1 MQKRSLKNFLCLLTV
16 FGLLTTGAFARAPKT
31 QLSNDPEGLSDKPLS
46 LVNPVTMGEGKLI
59 KGFLGKALNLPKQVK
74 QNDFGFLFFSL
85 QTEAF
90 QGTPADPKSYH
101 SKVVLPYL
109 LKSKEM
115 RDSLKLR
122 RTARQIRY
130 QALKSEIDKVPNFTK
145 EQKAQFKN
153 YLSQSIGSSLV
164 LLANSPLPAFV
175 PKPGPCMM
183 PIGVEV
189 LDNEGKRVG
198 IETSAI
204 CVLDIKSGGQTLFSV
219 KQALENDTLDLVLC
233 HENAHA
239 IHFDM
244 YGKLFQKIQRTSTN
258 GHDAPYITDVGLA
271 YVEGWAEAFE
281 AVYGPANPKLKE
293 KDRKK
298 YNISEF
304 LYGRQDPIRR
314 DRYVWNGDYKKRT
327 GEMKNGLQLMSTEGV
342 VAGLFYDIL
351 TSRAINAPYEKC
363 IQTMLSTPM
372 NFMEFVKNYVAMF
385 PEDKKVVYRI
395 LLEDTNYVTMD
406 KKAAVGYQN
415 YYQYKKAFVQ
425 KKVTKEQYVK
435 AKDQYKAY
443 TEALFKKAMKSDN
456 IFANVGPQMWFE
468 GKVKLDQP
476 AKGLK
481 GFFANKFGKKDKFWT
496 FRMDLN
502 TVTNKMLANIGLP
515 AEDIEKILTSRKA
528 DGSFTGNPISV
539 LRKLLGDEKFDRY
552 NKVLN
557 LTPYNHEKADMVA
570 QYKEQ
575 ALTLWPEDMEKMS
588 R

>member
-1 MQKRSLKNFLCLLTV
+1 MVT
-16 FGLLTTGAFARAPKT
+16 PI
-31 QLSNDPEGLSDKPLS
+31 
-46 LVNPVTMGEGKLI
+46 TMGKGKLI
-59 KGFLGKALNLPKQVK
+59 GGFLGKALNLPKTVK
-74 QNDFGFLFFSL
+74 IDEFGFITFALSN
-85 QTEAF
+85 EAF
-90 QGTPADPKSYH
+90 RAEKADPKSYH
-101 SKVVLPYL
+101 IKTVLPYL

-122 RTARQIRY
+122 RTARQIRF
-130 QALKSEIDKVPNFTK
+130 QALKAAIKNEKSLSK
-145 EQKAQFKN
+145 EQKKSLENF
-153 YLSQSIGSSLV
+153 LSQSVGSPLIT
-164 LLANSPLPAFV
+164 LGKSPLPAFV

-183 PIGVEV
+183 PMGVEI
-189 LDNEGKRVG
+189 LDGDKRIG
-198 IETSAI
+198 LETSAI

-244 YGKLFQKIQRTSTN
+244 YGKAFHKIQRTSTN

-271 YVEGWAEAFE
+271 YIEGWAEAFE

-314 DRYVWNGDYKKRT
+314 DRYVWAGNYKKRT

-342 VAGLFYDIL
+342 IAGLFYDIL

-363 IQTMLSTPM
+363 IQAMLRTPM
-372 NFMEFVKNYVAMF
+372 SFMEFINDYVSLF

-395 LLEDTNYVTMD
+395 LLENTNYVTMN
-406 KKAAVGYQN
+406 KKAAEGYKN

-425 KKVTKEQYVK
+425 KKVSKDQFKK
-435 AKDQYKAY
+435 AQKQYKAF
-443 TEALFKKAMKSDN
+443 TESLFKNAMKTGN

-468 GKVKLDQP
+468 GKIKLP
-476 AKGLK
+476 KPTKGLK
-481 GFFANKFGKKDKFWT
+481 GFFAKKFNKKDKYWT

-502 TVTNKMLANIGLP
+502 TITSNMLANIGVP
-515 AEDIEKILTSRKA
+515 AEDINTILSARNA
-528 DGSFTGNPISV
+528 NGFFSGNPISV
-539 LRKLLGDEKFDRY
+539 LKKLLGNEKFAKH
-552 NKVLN
+552 NSVLN
-557 LTPYNHEKADMVA
+557 LKLYDHTKADAIA
-570 QYKEQ
+570 QSKEQ
-575 ALTLWPEDMEKMS
+575 ALCLWPEDMEKLN